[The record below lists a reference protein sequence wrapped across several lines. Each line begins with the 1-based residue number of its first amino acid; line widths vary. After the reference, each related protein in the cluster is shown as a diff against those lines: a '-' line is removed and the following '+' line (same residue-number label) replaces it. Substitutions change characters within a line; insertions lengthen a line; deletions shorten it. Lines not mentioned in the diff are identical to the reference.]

1 MIMTIFDLVM
11 MSVPLIGMISFLV
24 ALILDER
31 EFRREML
38 EESDYDD

>member
-11 MSVPLIGMISFLV
+11 MSVPVIGMISFLV